1 MDNGIIK
8 QQPSAAAQS
17 TRVSSG
23 TFLQSAERNTEFLNK
38 YAPNVV
44 KSAVVAN
51 ELSAVAAVQS
61 NPQLKQVAAVYGTG
75 MVMNWL
81 RVQLT
86 HAFGM
91 CGFEC
96 QLGTEVMV
104 DSVAQTIASEY
115 DYLRLGEIALFLS
128 DLEHGRL
135 GELYQRFQ
143 SPKFFGALAKWLQ
156 KRAELIT
163 RSEQKERER
172 RRAESASRAV
182 PPPENLPNLAA
193 IMERIAGNFS
203 AFEKATEQLAQRECD
218 R

>member
-8 QQPSAAAQS
+8 QQQSAAAQS

-61 NPQLKQVAAVYGTG
+61 NPQLKQVAAVYGSG

-86 HAFGM
+86 HTFGM

-104 DSVAQTIASEY
+104 DSVAHTLASEY
-115 DYLRLGEIALFLS
+115 DYLRIGEVALFLS
-128 DLEHGRL
+128 DFEHGRL
-135 GELYQRFQ
+135 GDLYQRFQ
-143 SPKFFGALAKWLQ
+143 APKFFGALSRWLT
-156 KRAELIT
+156 KRAELIS
-163 RSEQKERER
+163 RAEQAEREK
-172 RRAESASRAV
+172 RRAESAARAV
-182 PPPENLPNLAA
+182 PPPTDLPNLNA
-193 IMERIAGNFS
+193 IMERIGADFR
-203 AFEKATEQLAQRECD
+203 AFEKATDEVVRK
-218 R
+218 